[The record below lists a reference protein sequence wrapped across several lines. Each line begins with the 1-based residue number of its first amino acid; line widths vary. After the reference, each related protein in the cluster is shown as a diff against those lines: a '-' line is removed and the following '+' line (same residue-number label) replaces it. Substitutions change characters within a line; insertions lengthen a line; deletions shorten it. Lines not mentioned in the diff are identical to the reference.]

1 MNDCQCEEVKCPD
14 GIPAWV
20 MTFADLMSLL
30 LAFFVLL
37 FSFSSMDKAIYKEV
51 AGSMKDAF
59 GVQRE
64 IKVTD
69 SPRGINIVARE
80 FSPGIIQ
87 PSIINEVRQ
96 MTTNDSKARPVFK
109 EDKEKHD
116 DSLSKEDLEIMKKIK
131 KDSELLREVIDKE
144 ISVGLIDIKVTQ
156 KRIILMVREKG
167 SFASGSAKIIKPF
180 EIVASKIG
188 KVFSDFEG
196 MIIVSGH
203 TDDIPIHTSRFRSN
217 WELSSS
223 RAVSVIHQLAKEKG
237 LKNKH
242 FEIAAYADTK
252 PIDSN
257 DTEIGRSKNR
267 RVEIMMD
274 YSTIKTGNKS
284 PEDNDVLISDVLIK
298 EEIAE
303 LSKE

>member
-1 MNDCQCEEVKCPD
+1 
-14 GIPAWV
+14 
-20 MTFADLMSLL
+20 MSLL

-37 FSFSSMDKAIYKEV
+37 FSFSSMDKAVYKEV

-69 SPRGINIVARE
+69 SPKGINIIARE

-96 MTTNDSKARPVFK
+96 MTTHDSKPRPVFK
-109 EDKEKHD
+109 EEKETND
-116 DSLSKEDLEIMKKIK
+116 DSLSEEDLEIMKKIK
-131 KDSELLREVIDKE
+131 RDSELLREVIDKE

-180 EIVASKIG
+180 EIVARKIG
-188 KVFSDFEG
+188 KVFNDFEG
-196 MIIVSGH
+196 KIIVSGH
-203 TDDIPIHTSRFRSN
+203 TDNIPIHTNRFRSN

-223 RAVSVIHQLAKEKG
+223 RAVSVIHQLAKEKE
-237 LKNKH
+237 LKNKN

-252 PIDSN
+252 PVDSN

-274 YSTIKTGNKS
+274 YSKMKVGEKLVASSDIFDNEIHVSNELGDKS
-284 PEDNDVLISDVLIK
+284 MVLPK
-298 EEIAE
+298 QTEIEPAMTKDA
-303 LSKE
+303 L